1 MTLYNFIKILW
12 KNSWYLI
19 ALPVV
24 VGITVYLATGRLPVQ
39 YSTEATVFTGITSN
53 SGIDNLGSNKVDY
66 FATQNAYN
74 NLITV
79 LKSRSVMEETAL
91 RLFSTHLLLE
101 SPDEK
106 VISEKSLE
114 EFHEVVPEDIKQL
127 KIKDDLEKTVENL
140 YSHIDQKNDNFLYGI
155 LNYEHPDYSTKALSA
170 IKVERIQ
177 NSDMIKIVYTN
188 IDPGISYQTV
198 KILSSV
204 FIERYNLLK
213 KNQTGTAVAY
223 FEQQLRESSEKLKAS
238 EDRLL
243 SFNTQNDI
251 INYYEQTK
259 HISSQEEKIAIKLQ
273 EMAMQYSAAQAVL
286 SKLEIETGKR
296 FDINLQNVEILSIR
310 EKLINLNDQLART
323 DLSENKASG
332 EEVLD
337 LNHEKSLLE
346 KQLANKIDS
355 LYTYKSNSQGIELE
369 KILGDW
375 LDAVKEFESARARF
389 TAMQERQQEFEKMY
403 QQYAPLGAKLKR
415 IEREI
420 YVNEEEYLEILHH
433 LSLARLKQQN
443 AEMMSDMKI
452 LDEPS
457 FPINALPTKRKMY
470 VIVASL
476 FSGILFILALFIYE
490 LLDKRIK
497 TPSRLE
503 VFTNKKVI
511 SAFSNQKNVDQK
523 YHAKTLKKSL
533 KFLMEC
539 IMIKEYEQ
547 KGNDPFIIQIFS
559 NWNEEGKSDITEFL
573 LNQFLKDGK
582 QCVIINNSSKMKES
596 EHLFNMPNI
605 PSGTHNYS
613 GILECAEANKKL
625 SPDYIIVE
633 NNAVSEGINHPA
645 LLKESHLDFLV
656 VDASRIWTKADDFY
670 LDKLNSILHREVY
683 TILNNANPDN
693 LEEIMGEV
701 PKKRSS
707 LRKFIKNR
715 IVRRFFHV

>member
-1 MTLYNFIKILW
+1 MTIYSFIKILW
-12 KNSWYLI
+12 RKAWILI

-24 VGITVYLATGRLPVQ
+24 TGIIVYLATNSLPVQ
-39 YSTEATVFTGITSN
+39 YSTEATIFTGITSN

-74 NLITV
+74 NLISV
-79 LKSRSVMEETAL
+79 LKSRNVMEETAL

-101 SPDEK
+101 FPDEK
-106 VISEKSLE
+106 VISEKSFE
-114 EFHEVVPEDIKQL
+114 ELRDVVPDDIMQL
-127 KIKDDLEKTVENL
+127 KVKNDFERSYQNIT
-140 YSHIDQKNDNFLYGI
+140 SHIDQKNDNFLYGI
-155 LNYEHPDYSTKALSA
+155 LNYDHPDYSTKALSN

-188 IDPGISYQTV
+188 SDPGICYQTV
-198 KILSSV
+198 KILTGV

-223 FEQQLRESSEKLKAS
+223 FEKQLRESSAKLKSS

-259 HISSQEEKIAIKLQ
+259 HISSQEEKIEIKLQ
-273 EMAMQYSAAQAVL
+273 EMSMQYSAAQAVL
-286 SKLEIETGKR
+286 NKLEIETQKR

-310 EKLINLNDQLART
+310 EKLISLNDQLART
-323 DLSENKASG
+323 DLSQNENS
-332 EEVLD
+332 EEIVK
-337 LNHEKSLLE
+337 LNNKKVELE
-346 KQLANKIDS
+346 KKLANKIDS

-375 LDAVKEFESARARF
+375 LDAVTEFESARARF
-389 TAMQERQQEFEKMY
+389 TAMKERKKEFEKMY

-433 LSLARLKQQN
+433 LGLARLKQQN

-470 VIVASL
+470 VMVTSL
-476 FSGILFILALFIYE
+476 FSVILFILGLFLYE

-497 TPSRLE
+497 TPARLE
-503 VFTNKKVI
+503 ESTNKKVI
-511 SAFSNQKNVDQK
+511 TAFSNQKSNDQVFNN
-523 YHAKTLKKSL
+523 KTVEKSL
-533 KFLMEC
+533 KYLQEC
-539 IMIKEYEQ
+539 IFKIEYEQ
-547 KGNDPFIIQIFS
+547 QTGKPFIIQFFS
-559 NWNEEGKSDITEFL
+559 HWNEEGKSFIAEQL
-573 LNQFLKDGK
+573 LNQLLSEGK
-582 QCVIINNSSKMKES
+582 KCILINNSSKLADGE
-596 EHLFNMPNI
+596 NI
-605 PSGTHNYS
+605 INNSQTP
-613 GILECAEANKKL
+613 AKKNSYKRIINDKL
-625 SPDYIIVE
+625 PDKYNELDYIIVE
-633 NNAVSEGINHPA
+633 NDSVSEGLSHPA
-645 LLKESHLDFLV
+645 LLQEAHLDFLV
-656 VDASRIWTKADDFY
+656 VDANRVWSKADSFY
-670 LDKLNSILHREVY
+670 LEKIDNVNSRELN
-683 TILNNANPDN
+683 TILNKSNPDD
-693 LEEIMGEV
+693 LEEIMGDV

-707 LRKFIKNR
+707 ARKFLKKKILG
-715 IVRRFFHV
+715 RFLNV